1 MSIIELVD
9 RDVQAK
15 KVDIKKKT
23 EETIKTPPEEKP
35 KETTKKIKSK
45 K

>member
-1 MSIIELVD
+1 MAIIELMD

-15 KVDIKKKT
+15 KVDIKKKP
-23 EETIKTPPEEKP
+23 EVAEKAAPEEKN
-35 KETTKKIKSK
+35 TKKIKEK